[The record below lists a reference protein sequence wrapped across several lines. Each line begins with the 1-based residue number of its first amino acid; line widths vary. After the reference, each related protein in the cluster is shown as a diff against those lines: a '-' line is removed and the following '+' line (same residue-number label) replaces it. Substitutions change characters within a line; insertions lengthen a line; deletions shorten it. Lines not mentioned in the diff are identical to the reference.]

1 MKRGHIYVEWPQYFG
16 RIFVLLLLFIMGDSY
31 TVAEVF
37 EQTCVTVWSGHTD
50 SHSYKN
56 LLERQCLSAATR
68 LCDAYC
74 KHKLHKYS

>member
-1 MKRGHIYVEWPQYFG
+1 
-16 RIFVLLLLFIMGDSY
+16 MGDSY

-74 KHKLHKYS
+74 KDKLH

>member
-1 MKRGHIYVEWPQYFG
+1 MKRGPYLYRMATIFWPEY
-16 RIFVLLLLFIMGDSY
+16 LSYCLYSIMGDSY

-74 KHKLHKYS
+74 KHKLH